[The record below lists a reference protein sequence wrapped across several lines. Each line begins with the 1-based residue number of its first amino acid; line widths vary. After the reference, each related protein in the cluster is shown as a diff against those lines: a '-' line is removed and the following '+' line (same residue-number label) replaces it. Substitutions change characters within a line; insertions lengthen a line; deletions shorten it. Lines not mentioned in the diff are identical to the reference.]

1 MRKIQI
7 GVLSEHFINW
17 GGGIDFI
24 RLILNSLSSLSKEN
38 EIIIYV
44 FIPQQSGFTI
54 KIKNSFKSVINAFT
68 QKNYQFQKVIP
79 KELIIKS
86 FKSID
91 DSIALCFYNNTEAG
105 LIKLVN
111 KHRIDFMIP
120 AFAPLSKKF
129 PIPWVGYLYDFQ
141 HRYYPEFFSE
151 EEIKLREEQFLLMLN
166 NAKIIIVN
174 AKSVKND
181 VKKFFGKSKANK
193 VIALP
198 FCPVIN
204 PDFFKLNCDVGRY
217 NLPPNYF
224 MISNQFWK
232 HKDHKTALRAFRLFL
247 DKNQD
252 NKNIAL
258 VCTGQTFD
266 FRFPNYFQ
274 ELKELIKELELEKNV
289 FILGYIPKVDQLQI
303 LKKCIA
309 VIQPTLFEGGPGGFS
324 VFESVAHGIPSI
336 VSDIDVN
343 REIEDDTVTFFKTG
357 SSIDLSKKMLFVF
370 QKSKKKYSEE
380 ELFFKNNMRLLEM
393 GKQILKILN
402 LKI

>member
-38 EIIIYV
+38 ENEIKIYV
-44 FIPQQSGFTI
+44 FIPQQSGSII
-54 KIKNSFKSVINAFT
+54 KIKNRLKTVINT
-68 QKNYQFQKVIP
+68 VTHKNYQFQKVIP

-86 FKSID
+86 FSSID
-91 DSIALCFYNNTEAG
+91 DNITLCFYNNSEAG

-111 KHRIDFMIP
+111 KHSINFMIP
-120 AFAPLSKKF
+120 AFAPLSESF
-129 PIPWVGYLYDFQ
+129 PIPWIGYLYDFQ

-151 EEIKLREEQFLLMLN
+151 EEMKLRDGQFLLMLN
-166 NAKIIIVN
+166 NAKTIIVN

-181 VKKFFGKSKANK
+181 VKKFFGEFKSNK
-193 VIALP
+193 VVALP

-204 PDFFKLNCDVGRY
+204 PDFFKTNSDIGRY
-217 NLPPNYF
+217 NLPTNYF

-232 HKDHKTALRAFRLFL
+232 HKDHKTAFRAFKLFL
-247 DKNQD
+247 DNNQG

-258 VCTGQTFD
+258 VCTGQTID

-274 ELKELIKELELEKNV
+274 ELKELIKELELEKNI

-303 LKKCIA
+303 LKKCVA

-343 REIEDDTVTFFKTG
+343 KEIEDDTVTFFKTG
-357 SSIDLSKKMLFVF
+357 SASDLSKKMLFVF
-370 QKSKKKYSEE
+370 QKEKKEYSID
-380 ELFFKNNMRLLEM
+380 ELFFKNNMRVLEM
-393 GKQILKILN
+393 GKQILKIIN
-402 LKI
+402 